1 MPKTINVTFLTLY
14 CCLIFWL
21 SSQSSLPAP
30 MLFIHQDKLVHLGAY
45 FIMGVLAWRVFRAF
59 FKKSLTTAVVSLL
72 FCSLYG
78 ISDEWHQSYVP
89 GRDADVF
96 DWIADTLGASIAL
109 LVMHLK
115 TKNF

>member
-1 MPKTINVTFLTLY
+1 
-14 CCLIFWL
+14 
-21 SSQSSLPAP
+21 

-45 FIMGVLAWRVFRAF
+45 FIMGVLAWRVFRGF
-59 FKKSLTTAVVSLL
+59 FKKPITTAVVSLL

-78 ISDEWHQSYVP
+78 MSDEWHQSYVP
-89 GRDADVF
+89 GRDADYF